1 MSILPGMPQVGSVG
15 RFAYDGAMPDKTIRV
30 RFAPSPTGFL
40 HVGGARTALFNWL
53 FARKHNGV
61 FILRIEDTDVDRS
74 KPELTEAVIEGLRW
88 LGLDWDEGPFH
99 QSERYEL
106 YRAAADKLRAS
117 EHLYPCFCDREELA
131 ERRKLAEK
139 EGRPPKY
146 DGRCRRLPADEIEKR
161 VKAGEA
167 HALRFA
173 VPEGG
178 ETGFTD
184 QVFGEMKVANDE
196 IEDFVLVRNDGHI
209 TYHLGVV
216 ADDVDMKMTHV
227 IRGADHISNTHKQV
241 LLYEALGEAAPVF
254 AHLPLILG
262 PDRTR
267 MSKRHGATSVT
278 TYAEEGFLPE
288 AFRNFLALLGWS
300 PGDDTEILRTKD
312 LIERFSLEQVSKSN
326 AVFDRDKLEWFN
338 SEYLRNDPL
347 EEVLPHVEQEL
358 RRAGLWDE
366 AYSGERKQWFGE
378 AVEMLRPRVRLLT
391 DFSTWARAWFT
402 DEFDYDPAAVKKFLK
417 KEERLPAMLGEC
429 SDELEKVTDWTH
441 DPIEAAV
448 RGVAE
453 RHDIKAG
460 VLINAVRVAL
470 VGQRVA
476 PPLFNMMEMLGR
488 ERCVSRLGRLFK
500 LFAEVV
506 AAV

>member
-1 MSILPGMPQVGSVG
+1 
-15 RFAYDGAMPDKTIRV
+15 MPDKTIRV

-53 FARKHNGV
+53 YARKHNGV

-117 EHLYPCFCDREELA
+117 GHLYPCFCDREELA

-241 LLYEALGEAAPVF
+241 LLYEALGEKAPVF

-358 RRAGLWDE
+358 RRTGLWDE

-378 AVEMLRPRVRLLT
+378 AVEMLRPRVRLIT

-429 SDELEKVTDWTH
+429 SDELGKVTDWTH

-453 RHDIKAG
+453 RREVKAG